1 MYRNMAGSLIEHG
14 AVVTTEPKAKEVRR
28 FVEKLITLAKRGTLQ
43 ARRQAIAMVGDR
55 EIVEVEDGIPLP
67 AMKKTERVTVVTK
80 LFDEIAPRFAD
91 RPGGYTRIIRMGE
104 TRIGDSGE
112 KVMLQLLSGQAE
124 GEGEGQGRKRS
135 KRRAR
140 AQKRYAMAGSRGPKA
155 AGEQAQAPAEG
166 PQDQAEEPE
175 QPAQEAAPEDQDQE
189 QPEAQGDTQ
198 AQGAPENTEEETD
211 Q

>member
-28 FVEKLITLAKRGTLQ
+28 FVEKLITVAKKGTLQ

-112 KVMLQLLSGQAE
+112 KVILQLLSEENE

-140 AQKRYAMAGSRGPKA
+140 AQKRYAMAGSRGSKA
-155 AGEQAQAPAEG
+155 SAQQAQEDQPPAET
-166 PQDQAEEPE
+166 PADQTEPE
-175 QPAQEAAPEDQDQE
+175 QQDQE
-189 QPEAQGDTQ
+189 QPAAEDDDQPQATQDT
-198 AQGAPENTEEETD
+198 PEEEKD